1 MTIFTAAA
9 GLSNPHLQTLVPRFI
24 RKQAL
29 FNPQWQTLE
38 TPDGDFLDLA
48 WSESPD
54 GDNPNS
60 DDIKT
65 SRYSCCST
73 VWKAALR
80 ALMPMD

>member
-29 FNPQWQTLE
+29 FDPQWQTLE

-48 WSESPD
+48 WSEDPK
-54 GDNPNS
+54 GDSPNS
-60 DDIKT
+60 DNK
-65 SRYSCCST
+65 SRGDEIGRASCRERC
-73 VWKAALR
+73 
-80 ALMPMD
+80 